1 MPKIKGIRRPSLL
14 KKFDNFQQRG
24 YHQTMSKLS
33 GNQQDLSAAQ
43 LRVLASPV
51 RIEIVGAFQAHGAM
65 AIRELA
71 EKLARPADG
80 LYHHVRRLQQ
90 AGILQVAQTVRVGK
104 RDEAVFALT
113 AERFGNTARPQTKA
127 TKEAAIKAAD
137 AALRLAG
144 REFRWA
150 VLMEESGQKQDASAD
165 RAKPART
172 KLSRQRSWL
181 TDDDLE
187 TLHALLEKVEAFL
200 QECMHHKQGRPF
212 VVTTAVVPLL
222 KRKRV

>member
-1 MPKIKGIRRPSLL
+1 
-14 KKFDNFQQRG
+14 
-24 YHQTMSKLS
+24 MSKPPS
-33 GNQQDLSAAQ
+33 ANHQVLSAAQ

-51 RIEIVGAFQAHGAM
+51 RIEIVGVFQAHGAL

-80 LYHHVRRLQQ
+80 LYHHVRRLQK
-90 AGILQVAQTVRVGK
+90 AGILHVVQRVRVGR

-113 AERFGNTARPQTKA
+113 AERFGHAAQPQTNA
-127 TKEAAIKAAD
+127 TKEAVIQAAD

-144 REFRWA
+144 REFRRA
-150 VLMEESGQKQDASAD
+150 VLLREPRQKDAPAD
-165 RAKPART
+165 QAKRTRA

-200 QECMHHKQGRPF
+200 QERMHHQQGQPF
-212 VVTTAVVPLL
+212 AVTTAFVPLL
-222 KRKRV
+222 KRKRL

>member
-1 MPKIKGIRRPSLL
+1 VRILKNIDDFQWNRYDETMPKP
-14 KKFDNFQQRG
+14 
-24 YHQTMSKLS
+24 TS
-33 GNQQDLSAAQ
+33 GNQQVLSAAQ

-65 AIRELA
+65 AIRKLA

-80 LYHHVRRLQQ
+80 LYHHVRQLQK
-90 AGILQVAQTVRVGK
+90 AGILQVARTVRAGK
-104 RDEAVFALT
+104 RHEAVFALT
-113 AERFGNTARPQTKA
+113 AERFGTTARPQTKA

-144 REFRWA
+144 REFRRA
-150 VLMEESGQKQDASAD
+150 VLLEEACKKQGASTV
-165 RAKPART
+165 RTKPAQV

-181 TDDDLE
+181 TDADLA
-187 TLHALLEKVEAFL
+187 TLHALLERVEAFL
-200 QECMHHKQGRPF
+200 QQRMRHKQGRPF
-212 VVTTAVVPLL
+212 AVTTTVVPLL